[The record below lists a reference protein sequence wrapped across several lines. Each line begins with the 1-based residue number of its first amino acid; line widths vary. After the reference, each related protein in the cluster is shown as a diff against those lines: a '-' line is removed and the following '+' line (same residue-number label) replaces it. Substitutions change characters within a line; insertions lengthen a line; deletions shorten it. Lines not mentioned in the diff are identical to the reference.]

1 MQVTRFSF
9 QCKYNLIPISLSS
22 NDVCRIVDTLA
33 DTPLHIVDG
42 EAPQLLDHSLHEI
55 LENLSPTLSSFAGSR
70 VNRWLCNTCPSDI
83 CPHLFWD
90 ICPHYFG
97 TFAPTYF
104 GHLPLGHLPLGHLLP
119 HILGHLHPPIIKSES
134 VGFLRQVANPPPS
147 SLLET
152 RSTRWWTR
160 CWTRIWPRSSTRR
173 WSRSCVK
180 IHT

>member
-1 MQVTRFSF
+1 MSV
-9 QCKYNLIPISLSS
+9 K
-22 NDVCRIVDTLA
+22 
-33 DTPLHIVDG
+33 H
-42 EAPQLLDHSLHEI
+42 HSLLFIHFHRPSTNNHFHPPSSI
-55 LENLSPTLSSFAGSR
+55 FIRFYPFLSLFINFHVYVYWLGR
-70 VNRWLCNTCPSDI
+70 LCNTCPSDI